1 MEPSGGTRGVKMHL
15 VVQQNSLLC
24 RGGDRVHCGLIQPG
38 NLYLQQGRRDDLMAV
53 STWRTLM
60 WIGLWWE
67 EEVDFGKQCKA
78 ELHIGLLRLL
88 PVCCSTREGTRRK
101 GLLEMCHHSQS
112 SAQWKAERASPR
124 AMVTGSGTPSWA
136 VRPAREGETCEW
148 GRNFR
153 GHRNWKKLWKFFISS
168 ISCPA

>member
-1 MEPSGGTRGVKMHL
+1 MHL

-24 RGGDRVHCGLIQPG
+24 RGGDRVHCGLTQPA

-88 PVCCSTREGTRRK
+88 PVCCSTREGT
-101 GLLEMCHHSQS
+101 GPGDQE
-112 SAQWKAERASPR
+112 EGASGDVPPFPKFCP
-124 AMVTGSGTPSWA
+124 V
-136 VRPAREGETCEW
+136 EG
-148 GRNFR
+148 
-153 GHRNWKKLWKFFISS
+153 
-168 ISCPA
+168 